1 MYNVSYMESFLTL
14 NIKSTTGWHVT
25 QRLRCS
31 CFWHKNLGIWIQLAF
46 LLKGKRKIDYYSYT
60 ESDQHQ
66 FSLNKINTQSG
77 GEKMRISKSSK
88 ERKCQIKFSQLI
100 LQGNVW
106 RSEGRICM
114 QMLRLKPLFQGETTG
129 TFQKLEL
136 TSQTIARHVI
146 LTTKN
151 AFSKRFCWK
160 SLSFVPTI

>member
-25 QRLRCS
+25 QRLWCS

-106 RSEGRICM
+106 RSDRYRG
-114 QMLRLKPLFQGETTG
+114 LKPLFQGETVG
-129 TFQKLEL
+129 AFQKLEL
-136 TSQTIARHVI
+136 TGRTIARHVI